1 MWLLHTKYYLV
12 HLCEDETP
20 NDTAKTIKGSLLSKN
35 LTIVA
40 CFSYCMYIFYIVL
53 RQTDLS
59 EGKDV
64 KIKTNLLLEFKNCHY
79 NYFF

>member
-20 NDTAKTIKGSLLSKN
+20 NDTAKIIKGSLLSKN

-40 CFSYCMYIFYIVL
+40 CFSYCMYKFYIAL
-53 RQTDLS
+53 RS
-59 EGKDV
+59 
-64 KIKTNLLLEFKNCHY
+64 N
-79 NYFF
+79 